1 MEIII
6 PLICL
11 LIIGLVIVFIVTSK
25 QKNNDSNNS
34 LTVIENETIVT
45 DTQDLIVK
53 FEELSIATKIDETQL
68 VEIKDS
74 ALIQRFVDLVPN
86 ANQVL
91 NNIKDS
97 KQIKETIETGE
108 KLYKAVIP
116 KGAILDNSKNMKGA
130 VRGSFRGFDKA
141 NRGRISGDANWVPVD
156 VDELT
161 NKMAHTNMANAGY
174 NLAAAVVGQHYMAE
188 IDKKLKILTDDIE
201 KISSFQENKYKSKV
215 CALIAEIQTVSQF
228 QLNIIENDEER
239 KAKINHLQQLRY
251 DCTTLLGQAN
261 STIQEIIAKP
271 SSEYK
276 NYEKDILSANSW
288 YKYQNILFEL
298 LYRISELDHTLHLG
312 TLSKE
317 QCYSI
322 CSTYTKQVQ
331 NTQTQLQEW
340 HQSHEEKFAIDIANA
355 KRKRLGFEGLV
366 FKLPGLIDDKWN
378 YKNVSES
385 TIEMIENQS
394 SSILQNTNSIDLF
407 QEDVQ
412 VITKQGKLYYL
423 PQ

>member
-11 LIIGLVIVFIVTSK
+11 LIIGFVIIFVITRK
-25 QKNNDSNNS
+25 QKKSDSNA
-34 LTVIENETIVT
+34 LTVIENETIAT

-53 FEELSIATKIDETQL
+53 FEELSLATKIDETQL

-74 ALIQRFVDLVPN
+74 ALVQRFVDLVPN

-91 NNIKDS
+91 NNLKTG
-97 KQIKETIETGE
+97 KRIKETVETGK
-108 KLYKAVIP
+108 KLYKAIIP
-116 KGAILDNSKNMKGA
+116 KGAVLDNSKNMKGA
-130 VRGSFRGFDKA
+130 VRATFRNADKKIAGNA
-141 NRGRISGDANWVPVD
+141 NLVPVD
-156 VDELT
+156 VDKLT
-161 NKMAHTNMANAGY
+161 NKMAHANMANAGY

-188 IDKKLKILTDDIE
+188 INEKLKVLTDDIA
-201 KISSFQENKYKSKV
+201 KISSFQENKYKAQV
-215 CALIAEIQTVSQF
+215 CALVAEIQNLSQF

-239 KAKINHLQQLRY
+239 KAKINHLQKLRY
-251 DCTTLLGQAN
+251 DCTVLLGQAN
-261 STIQEIIAKP
+261 STIQEIVEKP

-276 NYEKDILSANSW
+276 DYEKDISNANSW
-288 YKYQNILFEL
+288 YKYQNILLEL

-322 CSTYTKQVQ
+322 CSAYTEQVQ
-331 NTQTQLQEW
+331 NTQSRLQEW
-340 HQSHEEKFAIDIANA
+340 HQNHEEKFTIDIANA
-355 KRKRLGFEGLV
+355 KRKRLGLEGLV

-378 YKNVSES
+378 YKGVSES

-394 SSILQNTNSIDLF
+394 SSVSRDINSTDLF

-412 VITKQGKLYYL
+412 VIAKQGKLYYL
-423 PQ
+423 P